1 MSRQP
6 AYTIGIL
13 GLGQMGGSLAMAL
26 KSGNQYRTV
35 LGYDIKK
42 SLVTWAKKD
51 RIIDRA
57 AVSEADSIERSRV
70 VVLALPINV
79 ILEMLERHKH
89 ALSTKTLVVDLGSVR
104 GSIQKVS
111 SRMRMRNHVGI
122 HPICGTELKGRSA
135 WNEELYKGT
144 SCFVFSNK
152 STDNKAVRQARKL
165 IRLIGGRPLA
175 IDYRKHDYAFAV
187 TSGLPHILAYSLMKV
202 RTGSRYIPIELEG
215 PSFAGATRVSA
226 SDPVLAGQ
234 MLYHNRENLL
244 KAVSNIENNIMRIK
258 KLLSVGDLEKL
269 ILTLESY
276 GKTD

>member
-13 GLGQMGGSLAMAL
+13 GLGQMGGSLATAL
-26 KSGNQYRTV
+26 KSGRQYRTV
-35 LGYDIKK
+35 LGYDIKT

-57 AVSEADSIERSRV
+57 AVSEADLIERSQIV
-70 VVLALPINV
+70 ILALPINT
-79 ILEMLERHKH
+79 ILDMLEYHKQ
-89 ALSTKTLVVDLGSVR
+89 ALSAKKLVVDLGSVR
-104 GSIQKVS
+104 GSIQRAS
-111 SRMRMRNHVGI
+111 SRLRMRNHVGI
-122 HPICGTELKGRSA
+122 HPICGTELRGRSA
-135 WNEELYKGT
+135 WDGKLYRGA

-152 STDNKAVRQARKL
+152 STGNNAVKQARKL
-165 IRLIGGRPLA
+165 VRLMGGRPLA

-226 SDPVLAGQ
+226 SDPVFTG
-234 MLYHNRENLL
+234 
-244 KAVSNIENNIMRIK
+244 
-258 KLLSVGDLEKL
+258 
-269 ILTLESY
+269 
-276 GKTD
+276 

>member
-6 AYTIGIL
+6 TYTIGIL

-26 KSGNQYRTV
+26 KSRKQYRTV

-42 SLVTWAKKD
+42 SLLNQAN
-51 RIIDRA
+51 RNGFIDRA
-57 AVSEADSIERSRV
+57 TNSEADLIERSQI
-70 VVLALPINV
+70 VVLALPINT
-79 ILEMLERHKH
+79 ILEILERHKQ

-104 GSIQKVS
+104 GSIQRVS
-111 SRMRMRNHVGI
+111 SRLRMRNHVGI
-122 HPICGTELKGRSA
+122 HPICGTQLRGRSA
-135 WNEELYKGT
+135 WNGKLYKGT

-152 STDNKAVRQARKL
+152 STDNNAVRQARKL

-175 IDYRKHDYAFAV
+175 NDYRKHDYAFAV

-226 SDPVLAGQ
+226 SDHIMTGQ
-234 MLYHNRENLL
+234 MLYHNRDNLL

-258 KLLSVGDLEKL
+258 ELLSRGDLKKL

-276 GKTD
+276 GNTS